1 MLRLILGAG
10 GTGKTTAIYNRIQ
23 ELVQAGESEI
33 LLLVPDQSTFETEKA
48 LLDLLG
54 AKQSKAVEAFG
65 FEGMCRHVFALT
77 HNVLQN
83 VIDNGTRAVLM
94 SLALEQLTEKLAV
107 LPTKRNRAV
116 AELLLETLSACKKSG
131 ITTDMLREAAQKTD
145 DKTLSAKLSETA
157 LVFDTFDA
165 LLAAPVDAAL
175 AALMVSLA
183 HTWCAVH
190 LDARLRAFEFMLS
203 V

>member
-107 LPTKRNRAV
+107 LPTKRNRA
-116 AELLLETLSACKKSG
+116 
-131 ITTDMLREAAQKTD
+131 
-145 DKTLSAKLSETA
+145 
-157 LVFDTFDA
+157 
-165 LLAAPVDAAL
+165 
-175 AALMVSLA
+175 
-183 HTWCAVH
+183 
-190 LDARLRAFEFMLS
+190 
-203 V
+203 